1 MRGGEEERAFDLHS
15 INIWCRTAR
24 FGSQGNFLKV
34 ESGPNELL
42 SRLYEL
48 QKGRKEKKEYP
59 ETRVQRG
66 ENEIR
71 KEFFW

>member
-1 MRGGEEERAFDLHS
+1 
-15 INIWCRTAR
+15 
-24 FGSQGNFLKV
+24 
-34 ESGPNELL
+34 
-42 SRLYEL
+42 LYEL

-71 KEFFW
+71 KEFL